1 MPTDTDRCP
10 TCGSHVDEHA
20 LNVMMRNRAA
30 RDAHFREITAQLECT
45 EAGDDQW
52 WTRLKYGSIG
62 LLFIVLMSWVVWA
75 SANITQLKLGAK

>member
-1 MPTDTDRCP
+1 MPTDTDHCP

-20 LNVMMRNRAA
+20 LDVMRRNRAA
-30 RDAHFREITAQLECT
+30 RDAHFREITAQLERT
-45 EAGDDQW
+45 EVADDQW

>member
-1 MPTDTDRCP
+1 MAMQTDCWP
-10 TCGSHVDEHA
+10 TCGSEINEYA

-30 RDAHFREITAQLECT
+30 RDAHFREITAQLERT
-45 EAGDDQW
+45 EVDDDQW

>member
-1 MPTDTDRCP
+1 MAMQTDCCP
-10 TCGSHVDEHA
+10 TCGSEVNEHA
-20 LNVMMRNRAA
+20 LDVMMRNRAA